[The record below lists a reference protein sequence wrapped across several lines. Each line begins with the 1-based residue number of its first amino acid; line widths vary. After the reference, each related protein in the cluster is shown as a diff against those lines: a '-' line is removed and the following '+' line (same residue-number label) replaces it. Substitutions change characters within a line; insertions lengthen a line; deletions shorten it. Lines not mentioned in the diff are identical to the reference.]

1 MKSHRSKKQL
11 SGLLAIVTALA
22 LLAGCQAPTP
32 PPPDPEPTAPAV
44 RPTATKPAAGEGYY
58 CVSADNVTL
67 PVKAETGSHSVLN
80 QLILAGTASAIEEV
94 MAKATDRF
102 GEFTLLQTCYLNR
115 VLAEP
120 PKAER
125 QGDERPI
132 RGWSD
137 RDEFTTDQRQ
147 NLVTQLYQT
156 PDGSPFREII
166 PFVNEVGNELSVYA
180 DPNYLTGPLQQEA
193 NPISPCAVRQEPF
206 EIGGSPFEIGGSPFE
221 IGGSSSGG
229 HGAMADPD
237 IFWKQWAF
245 RDIALER
252 TERDNWGEGV
262 TVAIFDTS
270 PYSEAQPSPVTIRD
284 DNVDLE
290 LHLTFP
296 EMVNVLS
303 PTWLQAP
310 TDTLTTTLPITVADH
325 GLFAAGLVEAV
336 APESTI
342 HLVRVLND
350 YGCGDLWTLN
360 DAINSFV
367 DQHTKGDR
375 QSNRLVLNLSLG
387 VLQPRDFDKAQWP
400 AEIVTLEQALLNA
413 HGRGAV
419 IVAASGNESYA
430 TEDPPRPMAIPAGW
444 PIVIGVAASNQ
455 AGGFAC
461 YSNDGYVLAPGADG
475 REATE
480 EACQPRADECKF
492 DNAGC
497 PVGIVSL
504 ASEHNERDRPA
515 YRFWVGTSFAA
526 PLVSGQAAALLSNGI
541 AAADVKPCILNTAT
555 PGDGGSIVNVPGSI
569 AACSSATSQ
578 RTGSW
583 PADRTDERRSEL
595 QIRVHP

>member
-11 SGLLAIVTALA
+11 TGLLAVVTVLA

-32 PPPDPEPTAPAV
+32 APPAPEPTA
-44 RPTATKPAAGEGYY
+44 TAPAAREGYY
-58 CVSADNVTL
+58 CVTSDAVTL
-67 PVKAETGSHSVLN
+67 PIRAETGSHSVLN
-80 QLILAGTASAIEEV
+80 QIILTGAASGIEEV
-94 MAKATDRF
+94 LAKATDQF
-102 GEFTLLQTCYLNR
+102 GEFTLIQTCYLNHL
-115 VLAEP
+115 LAEP
-120 PKAER
+120 PKAET

-137 RDEFTTDQRQ
+137 RDEFTPEERQ

-166 PFVNEVGNELSVYA
+166 PFVNEVGNDLSVYA

-229 HGAMADPD
+229 QGAEASPD

-245 RDIALER
+245 QHIALVP
-252 TERDNWGEGV
+252 TERANWGEGV

-270 PYSEAQPSPVTIRD
+270 PYNETQRSPVTIRD
-284 DNVDLE
+284 NNVDLE
-290 LHLTFP
+290 LHLDFP

-303 PTWLQAP
+303 PTMLQAP

-350 YGCGDLWTLN
+350 SGCGDLWTLK

-367 DQHTKGDR
+367 DQHAKDGR
-375 QSNRLVLNLSLG
+375 QMNKLVLNLSLG

-400 AEIVTLEQALLNA
+400 VEIVALEQALINA
-413 HGRGAV
+413 QGRGAV
-419 IVAASGNESYA
+419 IVASSGNESYA

-455 AGGFAC
+455 ARGFAC
-461 YSNDGYVLAPGADG
+461 YSNAGYVLAPGADG
-475 REATE
+475 RKAE
-480 EACQPRADECKF
+480 EDACQPRADECQL
-492 DNAGC
+492 DETGC

-504 ASEHNERDRPA
+504 ASQYDVGNQPG

-555 PGDGGSIVNVPGSI
+555 PGTGGAIVNVPGSI
-569 AACSSATSQ
+569 AACSSATGQ
-578 RTGSW
+578 
-583 PADRTDERRSEL
+583 
-595 QIRVHP
+595 